1 MALRPPKSFSVD
13 PFAAA
18 ELCLA
23 AGAQSGLITEGIR
36 IEHLQLSINF
46 GLFFLKLNVLVHS
59 DTLF

>member
-1 MALRPPKSFSVD
+1 M
-13 PFAAA
+13 
-18 ELCLA
+18 

-36 IEHLQLSINF
+36 IEHFQLSINF